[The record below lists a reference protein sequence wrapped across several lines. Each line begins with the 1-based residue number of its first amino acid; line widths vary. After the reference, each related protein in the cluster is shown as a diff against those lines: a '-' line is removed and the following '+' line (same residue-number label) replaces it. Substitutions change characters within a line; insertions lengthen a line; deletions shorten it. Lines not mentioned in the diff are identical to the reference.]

1 MWTLVLKGLHT
12 NEFPHQQPW
21 PQQLG
26 WYLEHQT
33 GSKYL
38 YIHRHWNK
46 TRNLYHQAW
55 TYPCY
60 IQCSQNS
67 LSNFLGQIVAKEKV
81 TEKKIFCKILWY
93 SKYYTEVL
101 PKRFHLNGNNTGVSP
116 TDFNVEG
123 DAYIV
128 YSHHYLVWEWKDQW
142 VPLWLK

>member
-1 MWTLVLKGLHT
+1 MGLKTLNA
-12 NEFPHQQPW
+12 NEFPYQQPW

-81 TEKKIFCKILWY
+81 TEKKFFVKFYDIVSTTQKFCPRDFIWMV
-93 SKYYTEVL
+93 TT
-101 PKRFHLNGNNTGVSP
+101 RGFHLQILMLRVMHTLYTLTITWSGSERING
-116 TDFNVEG
+116 
-123 DAYIV
+123 
-128 YSHHYLVWEWKDQW
+128 YLYD
-142 VPLWLK
+142 

>member
-1 MWTLVLKGLHT
+1 MWILVLKGLHT

-38 YIHRHWNK
+38 YIHQHWK
-46 TRNLYHQAW
+46 KKRSLHHPAW
-55 TYPCY
+55 TYPY
-60 IQCSQNS
+60 YVQCSKNS
-67 LSNFLGQIVAKEKV
+67 PLNLF
-81 TEKKIFCKILWY
+81 LWY

-128 YSHHYLVWEWKDQW
+128 YSHDNLAWEWKGQW
-142 VPLWLK
+142 VPLWFK

>member
-1 MWTLVLKGLHT
+1 MGLKRLNA
-12 NEFPHQQPW
+12 NEFPYQQPW

-101 PKRFHLNGNNTGVSP
+101 PKRFHLNGNNTGFHLQILMLRVMHTLYTLTITWSGSERINGYRY
-116 TDFNVEG
+116 D
-123 DAYIV
+123 
-128 YSHHYLVWEWKDQW
+128 
-142 VPLWLK
+142 